1 MKDKN
6 EKKEI
11 EEDVYYSFGVDSL
24 NGTLQE
30 VANNILSFE
39 NMLRTEHQGI
49 INEPDKYLYFKMRI
63 ADYYDSPEIQLSGV
77 RMETDVEYARRM
89 KHNENSRK
97 GQIASA
103 QKRKEK
109 KEAEELKTLKRL
121 QEKYKDKL

>member
-6 EKKEI
+6 EKLEI
-11 EEDVYYSFGVDSL
+11 EEDVFLSIGTDSL
-24 NGTLQE
+24 NGSLQD

-49 INEPDKYLYFKMRI
+49 INEPNKYLYFKMRLTE
-63 ADYYDSPEIQLSGV
+63 YYDSPEIQLSGV
-77 RMETDVEYARRM
+77 RMETDIEYDKRM
-89 KHNENSRK
+89 MHIENSRK